1 MKKFTKVIALVLAVV
16 FVATAF
22 AACGGASN
30 KVKCINIPL
39 TDEQY
44 AFGVAKDDAELLKA
58 VNDFVAQIKTDGT
71 LDSVINKYFG
81 DGEKTP
87 VISAAEDKNKDQLVV
102 ATNAAFAPFEYK
114 EGEAYYGI
122 DMELAKI
129 LADKLGKELV
139 IKNVEFESVLQQ
151 VDAGYADIAMAGLT
165 VNETRKK
172 FVNFSESYYTASQV
186 LITTEDDTTFDDC
199 KTAEDVEAILNNLD
213 ASTVIGV
220 QTGTTGQYY
229 VEGDA
234 DWGFDGFKVT
244 CTGYASG
251 ALAVQDMLNG
261 NIKYVIIDQAPALY
275 ITDSYNAQA

>member
-22 AACGGASN
+22 AACGGTSN

-58 VNDFVAQIKTDGT
+58 VNDFVASIKTDGT

-87 VISAAEDKNKDQLVV
+87 IISAAEDKNKDQLIV

-114 EGEAYYGI
+114 DGEAYYGI
-122 DMELAKI
+122 DMELAKL

-186 LITTEDDTTFDDC
+186 LITTEEDITFDEC
-199 KTAEDVEAILNNLD
+199 KTAADIEAILNGLD
-213 ASTVIGV
+213 ASTIIGV

>member
-1 MKKFTKVIALVLAVV
+1 MKKFTKVLALVLAVV

-58 VNDFVAQIKTDGT
+58 VNDFVASIKTDGT

-87 VISAAEDKNKDQLVV
+87 IISAAEDKNKDQLIV

-122 DMELAKI
+122 DMELAKL

-186 LITTEDDTTFDDC
+186 LITTEEDTTFDEC
-199 KTAEDVEAILNNLD
+199 KTAADIEAILNGLD
-213 ASTVIGV
+213 ASTIIGV